1 MKNIN
6 KLLILFFLAFA
17 AQSIFISCKKD
28 NASDHG
34 VRLIKY
40 VRVTNPESS
49 DSLLIGANQ
58 GNLIAIMGENLQ
70 GAKELWFNNRKA
82 SLTPTYMT
90 STTILVR
97 VPVPIP
103 TEITNKI
110 KILFSAG
117 DSLLYDFQVQISK
130 PFINSMECEYVNAG
144 DVATF
149 YGAFFYQP
157 LTVAFEGGG
166 NGEIV
171 SVTDK
176 ILKVRI
182 PTGVQ
187 PGRVTV
193 TTNFGTNKSNF
204 WFRDNRNIFISSDP
218 YTGWSGANFV
228 VANPG
233 PGDPPAINGNYIRV
247 NQAIG
252 GWQWTPIAE
261 GDPYGMPGSKNIPDE
276 AILKPEDYNLKFELN
291 TRKPF
296 NANVLKIN
304 AGLSNGFNN
313 DNYQWKPPY
322 DTKGVWKTVII
333 PYEDITKS
341 YGGKQ
346 TVNKDGYYTRI
357 LFHGPGDLNCDMS
370 FDNFRVVPKVL
381 K

>member
-1 MKNIN
+1 M
-6 KLLILFFLAFA
+6 
-17 AQSIFISCKKD
+17 
-28 NASDHG
+28 
-34 VRLIKY
+34 
-40 VRVTNPESS
+40 TNPESS

-103 TEITNKI
+103 TEISNKI

-157 LTVAFEGGG
+157 LTVAFEGGV

-187 PGRVTV
+187 LYRLVRG
-193 TTNFGTNKSNF
+193 
-204 WFRDNRNIFISSDP
+204 
-218 YTGWSGANFV
+218 
-228 VANPG
+228 
-233 PGDPPAINGNYIRV
+233 
-247 NQAIG
+247 
-252 GWQWTPIAE
+252 
-261 GDPYGMPGSKNIPDE
+261 
-276 AILKPEDYNLKFELN
+276 
-291 TRKPF
+291 
-296 NANVLKIN
+296 
-304 AGLSNGFNN
+304 
-313 DNYQWKPPY
+313 
-322 DTKGVWKTVII
+322 
-333 PYEDITKS
+333 
-341 YGGKQ
+341 
-346 TVNKDGYYTRI
+346 
-357 LFHGPGDLNCDMS
+357 
-370 FDNFRVVPKVL
+370 
-381 K
+381 